1 MGRQMMFMEEI
12 TSMDNLEGMA
22 GAYSVRHSSRE
33 TGFPGCQGALV
44 RETMM
49 NEKPGRK
56 IPKEQL
62 EEAVK
67 LWRELGIRKTPEE
80 IQAHWE
86 KIYDWEN
93 EIGEAKKEKDE

>member
-1 MGRQMMFMEEI
+1 V
-12 TSMDNLEGMA
+12 
-22 GAYSVRHSSRE
+22 AYKELIADHSRE
-33 TGFPGCQGALV
+33 TGFPGRQGALV

-80 IQAHWE
+80 IQAYWE

-93 EIGEAKKEKDE
+93 EVGEAKKEKDE